1 MEYVRKRNEGAVR
14 RGNVGG
20 HSMEVTEV
28 SWKCE
33 RHNQGKI
40 VVDASR
46 QTPREGE
53 RERERETKGGPGNPR
68 VTRRGGKWTGSPNP
82 TAGRP
87 LVRCRLCFFLFFFVF
102 YFYFS
107 ARLRLLFELPI

>member
-1 MEYVRKRNEGAVR
+1 MECVRERNEGAVR

-20 HSMEVTEV
+20 HSMEVAEV

-46 QTPREGE
+46 QTHHRD
-53 RERERETKGGPGNPR
+53 RERETKGGPGNLR
-68 VTRRGGKWTGSPNP
+68 VARRGGK
-82 TAGRP
+82 
-87 LVRCRLCFFLFFFVF
+87 
-102 YFYFS
+102 
-107 ARLRLLFELPI
+107 